1 MRKRGGVSS
10 VGQSVQ
16 VQELGVKAD
25 FADDPDGDDIDD
37 LLEESEDPWM
47 REPAGTPIFSCSSSC
62 TCWDV
67 RPSEAAVPAT
77 T

>member
-1 MRKRGGVSS
+1 M
-10 VGQSVQ
+10 GQSVQ

-47 REPAGTPIFSCSSSC
+47 REPAGTPIFSS
-62 TCWDV
+62 
-67 RPSEAAVPAT
+67 PAAPVAFAGIFVLLKQLHLLQPEDRNW
-77 T
+77 